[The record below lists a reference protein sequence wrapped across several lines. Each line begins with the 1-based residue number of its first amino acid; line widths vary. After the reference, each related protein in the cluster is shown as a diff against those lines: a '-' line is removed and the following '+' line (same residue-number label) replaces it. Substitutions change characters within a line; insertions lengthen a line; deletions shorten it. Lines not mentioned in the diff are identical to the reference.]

1 MQTSARCYLEL
12 PEGAREIAASDAA
25 SLREV
30 NEKSVETM
38 DQPTL
43 VNGTSESKESSV
55 VDKVR
60 LVFEYRRFRLLII
73 MYNSFTE

>member
-12 PEGAREIAASDAA
+12 PEGAREIATSDTT
-25 SLREV
+25 SLLSD
-30 NEKSVETM
+30 NERQSSDTM
-38 DQPTL
+38 NQTNL

-60 LVFEYRRFRLLII
+60 S
-73 MYNSFTE
+73 NSFK